1 MLFFVPRY
9 NNLEKKA
16 FALVITSPKKKKK
29 KKKTHLRLW
38 NRNGGDDDVES
49 DILQYLCATRDVY
62 SNSSVIVSKK
72 KTI

>member
-1 MLFFVPRY
+1 MLFFFSPDIITS
-9 NNLEKKA
+9 KKA
-16 FALVITSPKKKKK
+16 FALVITSPKKK